1 MKHKRPTVAVI
12 DLGAIRHN
20 IVAIKRCNP
29 NSKMMAV
36 VKADAYGHGAVR
48 IGRCALEAGADCLGV
63 ATLPEAAELRA
74 AGLDCE
80 IMIIGALMAD
90 ECADAVSLGVDVGV
104 CAAEQVRAMQQ
115 AAGQSGVK
123 AQAYAK
129 IETGFNRLGV
139 RPDELPGLLGVFRQC
154 PDVQLKG
161 LFTHFAGADMADDA
175 FVFEQFAQFKRAAVL
190 AQEEGFSSLVLH
202 AANSAAALRYPE
214 LALDMVRCGIILYGC
229 EPSDEFSLGVELRPS
244 MQWKTAVAMV
254 KDVPAGQTVGYGM
267 TYEAPSMRRVATLP
281 VGYADGYRRNMQ
293 GKAYVLAG
301 GKRCPVVGRICMD
314 HTMVD
319 VTDAGNVSVGDEV
332 ILLGR
337 QGDEAITAFEMGQW
351 QDSINYEVTC
361 GVSKRVA
368 REYIG

>member
-1 MKHKRPTVAVI
+1 M
-12 DLGAIRHN
+12 GAIEHN
-20 IVAIKRCNP
+20 VAAIKQCNP
-29 NSKMMAV
+29 NSRMMAV

-48 IGRCALEAGADCLGV
+48 VGRRALAAGADCLGV

-80 IMIIGALMAD
+80 MMIIGALMAD
-90 ECADAVSLGVDVGV
+90 ECGDAVSLGVDVGV
-104 CAAEQVRAMQQ
+104 CTAEQVRAMQQ
-115 AAGQSGVK
+115 AAEQSGRK
-123 AQAYAK
+123 ALAYAK

-139 RPDELPGLLGVFRQC
+139 RPEELPALLEVFRQC
-154 PDVQLKG
+154 PDVKLKG

-175 FVFEQFAQFKRAAVL
+175 FVFEQFAQFKRAAEV
-190 AQEEGFSSLVLH
+190 AGEEGFSPLILH
-202 AANSAAALRYPE
+202 AANSAATLRYPE

-229 EPSDEFSLGVELRPS
+229 EPSDEFSLGVELRPA

-267 TYEAPSMRRVATLP
+267 TYETPSARRVATLP
-281 VGYADGYRRNMQ
+281 IGYADGYRRNMQ
-293 GKAYVLAG
+293 GNAQVLVN

-319 VTDAGNVSVGDEV
+319 VTEAGNVLVGDEV

-337 QGDEAITAFEMGQW
+337 QGDETITAFEMGRW